1 MPDISRKVNQVDPH
15 YTSDIRSE
23 TIASAPNDHGDVY
36 LVLGDQHTHVEVR
49 SDDSYSLAAACA
61 PISDK

>member
-1 MPDISRKVNQVDPH
+1 MPDNSRKVNQLDPH

-23 TIASAPNDHGDVY
+23 TIASTLNDHGDVY

-49 SDDSYSLAAACA
+49 PDDNYSLAAACA
-61 PISDK
+61 QIAEK